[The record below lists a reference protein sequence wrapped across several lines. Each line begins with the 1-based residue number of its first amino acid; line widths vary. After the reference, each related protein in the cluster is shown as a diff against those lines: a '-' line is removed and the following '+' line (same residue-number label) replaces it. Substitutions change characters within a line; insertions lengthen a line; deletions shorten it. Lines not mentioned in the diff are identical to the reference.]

1 FVETGHQ
8 LLSHLDANAIELTR
22 VTFLQPFQVG
32 AQDTV
37 RLQIEVRLHG
47 DSSSVMLQSDN
58 GDVLHMTAEVRRCT
72 MPRDQV
78 ELATLRAQCPQQ
90 LATRDGFLDQDFVS
104 FGPRWQNSL
113 EIRRCQGEAVIDLEL

>member
-1 FVETGHQ
+1 WLLSEHRIAGAQALIPGTGFVELARAAFVETGHQ

-58 GDVLHMTAEVRRCT
+58 GDVRHMTAEVRRCA

-90 LATRDGFLDQDFVS
+90 LA
-104 FGPRWQNSL
+104 
-113 EIRRCQGEAVIDLEL
+113 